1 VLPGIVGTIQATEAI
16 KVLLDIGDPLSGELL
31 TFNTLEMEFRKLKI
45 YRDDD
50 CPICE
55 EYKSETGATE
65 PEPARTSI

>member
-55 EYKSETGATE
+55 EYKNETGT